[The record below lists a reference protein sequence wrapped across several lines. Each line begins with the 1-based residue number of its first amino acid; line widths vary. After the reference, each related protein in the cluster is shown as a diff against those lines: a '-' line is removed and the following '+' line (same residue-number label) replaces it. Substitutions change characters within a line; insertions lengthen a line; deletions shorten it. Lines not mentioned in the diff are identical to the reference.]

1 LASILQT
8 SAKESK
14 QNPAKPEIKYKTLR
28 LHKEENKMKTI
39 NTVNAA
45 VIAMAAAEAGIRE
58 NEKYNA
64 YLIEAEGSIAEMVL
78 ETEWNL
84 TTCYIDTET
93 GEVLGIMAVAKSS
106 DELIREL
113 REVSAASVS
122 AAYSGRYNKAA

>member
-1 LASILQT
+1 
-8 SAKESK
+8 
-14 QNPAKPEIKYKTLR
+14 
-28 LHKEENKMKTI
+28 MKTI

-93 GEVLGIMAVAKSS
+93 EEVLGIMAVAKSS
-106 DELIREL
+106 DELMREL

-122 AAYSGRYNKAA
+122 ASCSGRYNKAA

>member
-1 LASILQT
+1 
-8 SAKESK
+8 
-14 QNPAKPEIKYKTLR
+14 
-28 LHKEENKMKTI
+28 MKTI

-93 GEVLGIMAVAKSS
+93 EEVLGIMAFP
-106 DELIREL
+106 
-113 REVSAASVS
+113 
-122 AAYSGRYNKAA
+122 KAA

>member
-1 LASILQT
+1 
-8 SAKESK
+8 
-14 QNPAKPEIKYKTLR
+14 
-28 LHKEENKMKTI
+28 MKTI

-84 TTCYIDTET
+84 TTCYINTET
-93 GEVLGIMAVAKSS
+93 EDVLGIMAVAKSS
-106 DELIREL
+106 DELMREL